1 MDFYDFAMT
10 VKLMHTLTTLFI
22 LSTATAAV
30 GIVVMVVVIELLHL
44 RDIFDGLTHIC
55 DLFQLGDAV
64 NELKFILRITCKM

>member
-10 VKLMHTLTTLFI
+10 VKLMHTLTTLLI

-30 GIVVMVVVIELLHL
+30 GTVVIELLHL

-55 DLFQLGDAV
+55 DLFQLGDEI
-64 NELKFILRITCKM
+64 NELKFIL